1 MKEKTDSGNKQEEE
15 KSSNPVNDDKDK
27 EGTNVTGKEKEKLV
41 SNEKKEDPVK
51 AVVVPK
57 KGKNAAR
64 RKGKKD
70 KTPVAVAEKPVI
82 TEETNKQTHEIKNPS
97 SSKKESEDS
106 AKAVSLVGVSEP
118 TKALKDEEMVSKS
131 PVPEKEEHPQSTL
144 AANTENS
151 GFIMLFLHQSV

>member
-51 AVVVPK
+51 AEVVVPK

-118 TKALKDEEMVSKS
+118 T
-131 PVPEKEEHPQSTL
+131 HPQSK
-144 AANTENS
+144 
-151 GFIMLFLHQSV
+151 G